1 MKIYKAEARDGLSDK
16 LQCNTVAYCHEVTP
30 YIPSAQEIVKTKAI
44 AENQNQVDLYYIKS
58 ILVSTGWNK
67 NDDVFDPAET
77 WQARTTP
84 EDKQFNYM
92 HDEKDII
99 GHITSCYAS
108 DYAGNVIDDVNEMSQ
123 VPNAFDIITGSV
135 LYTSWSDKTLQ
146 ARAKDIIREIEAGD
160 IWHVSMECLFPN
172 FDYAMIDSQ
181 GNTKVVKREE
191 ASAFLTKHLRAYG
204 GSGEY
209 NGLKLGRLLRNFTFS
224 GVGLV
229 RKPANPRSVILKT
242 DKAITFSE
250 SMAQEY
256 KMSEELETLQ
266 AELAEAKQSN
276 DKIKEEAEKAKCD
289 FETALSALQSE
300 LAEAKEALAAEKKD
314 KEKMAEEMYQMK
326 KEKMMQKR
334 KAALADAGVDSAE
347 VEETSAKFESLSD
360 EIFETVV
367 AALKKANTAAAVKQ
381 NPVEEKENEP
391 AGPDGD
397 KVKGKK
403 PAKADIETDA
413 NEVDADVL
421 DAAEANSDI
430 AMADAEDP
438 IEDVKTY
445 AADWFGKNVLKTT
458 ASIK

>member
-1 MKIYKAEARDGLSDK
+1 MKIYKAEAKAGLADK
-16 LQCNTVAYCHEVTP
+16 LQNNTVAYCHEVVPYTP
-30 YIPSAQEIVKTKAI
+30 TAQDIVKTKAI

-77 WQARTTP
+77 WRARTSP

-108 DYAGNVIDDVNEMSQ
+108 DHAGNVLPDINEMSQ
-123 VPNAFDIITGSV
+123 VPSEFDIVTGSV

-146 ARAKDIIREIEAGD
+146 SRMHDIIQEIEAGD
-160 IWHVSMECLFPN
+160 MWHVSMECLFPN
-172 FDYAMIDSQ
+172 FDYAMIDPQ
-181 GNTKVVKREE
+181 GSTKVVKREE

-209 NGLKLGRLLRNFTFS
+209 NGFKLGRLLRNFSFS

-250 SMAQEY
+250 TMAQEY
-256 KMSEELETLQ
+256 NMSEELETLQ

-276 DKIKEEAEKAKCD
+276 DKMKEDAEKAKCD
-289 FETALSALQSE
+289 FDLAVSALQAE
-300 LAEAKEALAAEKKD
+300 LVEAKEALAAEKKD
-314 KEKMAEEMYQMK
+314 KEKMADEMNKMK
-326 KEKMMQKR
+326 KEKMMEKR
-334 KAALADAGVDSAE
+334 KAALSDAGLDSAE
-347 VEETSAKFESLSD
+347 LDETSAKFESLSD
-360 EIFETVV
+360 EVFETVV
-367 AALKKANTAAAVKQ
+367 AALKKANTATAKQ
-381 NPVEEKENEP
+381 NPVEEKEDEP
-391 AGPDGD
+391 AGPNGD

-403 PAKADIETDA
+403 PAKADIEVDA
-413 NEVDADVL
+413 NEADADVL
-421 DAAEANSDI
+421 EAAEADNDI
-430 AMADAEDP
+430 AMADVQDP

-445 AADWFGKNVLKTT
+445 AANWFGNILKST